1 MRRVER
7 LFKTLLGMS
16 LAVSCTE
23 YNEVM
28 DLTTLPSETITIVA
42 SQEERKVETRTT
54 LQSDGSVFWNPNDE
68 ISLFFNGGE
77 NGGNKFTSQNTET
90 AEIAE
95 FAGSIYGIT
104 GGGENLEG
112 DAYFWAVYPYSENNS
127 CDGTSIVTSL
137 PSRQQAVEGSFND
150 DLFITVARSES
161 VKMAF
166 KNVCGGV
173 KFCVKN
179 SGIKTVTF
187 CGNNNEKLA
196 GEVRVAFDANNKP
209 VVKEIIDGKS
219 EITVDA
225 PNNGTFE
232 PGKYYYLITLPT
244 ELKSGFTMTFKK
256 NDNTNIIYKRTSSV
270 TINRSRFGVVSNLD
284 TGTAVPDEEVA
295 GGTESGFYL
304 GIIGFNNEYFSYP
317 IKHLSSKSING
328 YNSFIDGLSM
338 TNGTLLYYA
347 VDKSIDQLQAATF
360 PSNLYDVSIVTFTDG
375 LDRGSLDMSDNYLS
389 NTEYLTALNTRL
401 TEETVSNQDITS
413 YTIGVR
419 GDDVTNYTSFQ
430 NNLKKLAT
438 SSDNVFEVTNMSE
451 VNEVFLQIADL
462 LGEVRYYQKFMLEIK
477 GPSHNEKCRFTFDN
491 VSSYSASKCYIE
503 GTFNRLD
510 KSLTNVRY
518 VGLTSTSGT
527 VVNSVKNAQNFYVYT
542 FEGLQ
547 GPNGELVP
555 TEYVRHW
562 YTEEGVWQKDSE
574 FTFDPGTVS
583 MEKIKRS
590 AAILLNLDCS
600 SSLGDKFVTL
610 QTTAKSFIAKLLEN
624 SIDPYEVASVSLN
637 KTNLSMVEGETETLK
652 ATVLPDTALQKD
664 VEWSSTNSAVA
675 TVDQNGV
682 VTARAGGS
690 ASIIAKTKDGGLT
703 AVCYVS
709 VVSANCVIYYT
720 SSNGEIVT
728 PNKTDVFGA
737 NIVSNTYENGKGRII
752 FDATV
757 TSIGEYA
764 FYGFSSLTSV
774 TIGNGVT
781 SIGECAFEKCAS
793 LTSVTIPDSVT
804 SIGNYAF
811 EDCTSLTSVTI
822 PDSVTSIGNLAFYG
836 CSSLTSVT
844 IPDSVTSIGNSAFT
858 RCTSLRAFY
867 GKFASSDNRCL
878 IVDGV
883 LNLFAPA
890 GLTEYTIPNGVTSIG
905 NHAFDSCTSLT
916 SVTIP
921 DSVTSIGD
929 CAFSGCTSL
938 TSVTIPDSVTSIGNW
953 AFYVCS
959 SLTSVTI
966 PNSVTSIGK
975 YAFSNCTSLKT
986 VYCNA
991 TTPPTLGDNAFE
1003 NNATDRL
1010 IFVPKASYETYC
1022 AASGWSDYKDYIT
1035 YEGDKKSLRV
1045 GDLVTYNGVKGVV
1058 FYATPAVV
1066 KIVSVNST
1074 KDTWGVYGTT
1084 TYATDNYDGTKN
1096 MAKIKS
1102 IDPTLSSY
1110 PAFKWCAEQGEGWYL
1125 PAFNELKEIYN
1136 NRSAINSTLS
1146 ANGYASLG
1154 TSWYWSSTEY
1164 SSSYAYKLFFYDG
1177 SSDYSYKDNTGTVR
1191 AILAF

>member
-77 NGGNKFTSQNTET
+77 NGGNKFTSQNTVT

-95 FAGSIYGIT
+95 FSGSIYGIT

-179 SGIKTVTF
+179 SGIKSVTF

-256 NDNTNIIYKRTSSV
+256 NDKTNIIYKRTSSV

-317 IKHLSSKSING
+317 IKHLSSKSIDG

-709 VVSANCVIYYT
+709 VVSDDCVICYT
-720 SSNGEIVT
+720 SSDGQIVT
-728 PNKTDVFGA
+728 PYKTDVFGA

-757 TSIGEYA
+757 TSIGDLA
-764 FYGFSSLTSV
+764 FSDCSSLS
-774 TIGNGVT
+774 
-781 SIGECAFEKCAS
+781 
-793 LTSVTIPDSVT
+793 SVTIPDSVT
-804 SIGNYAF
+804 SIG
-811 EDCTSLTSVTI
+811 SS
-822 PDSVTSIGNLAFYG
+822 AFY
-836 CSSLTSVT
+836 
-844 IPDSVTSIGNSAFT
+844 
-858 RCTSLRAFY
+858 
-867 GKFASSDNRCL
+867 
-878 IVDGV
+878 
-883 LNLFAPA
+883 
-890 GLTEYTIPNGVTSIG
+890 
-905 NHAFDSCTSLT
+905 
-916 SVTIP
+916 
-921 DSVTSIGD
+921 
-929 CAFSGCTSL
+929 GCTSL
-938 TSVTIPDSVTSIGNW
+938 TSVTIPDSVTSIGYEAFW
-953 AFYVCS
+953 SCTSLKAFYGKFASSDNRCLIVNGELKSFAIGCGATEYTIPDS
-959 SLTSVTI
+959 VTSIRWHAFSSCTSLTSITIPDSVTEIGSHAFNSCTSLTSVTI
-966 PNSVTSIGK
+966 PDSVTLIGLGAFYGCTSLTSVTIPDSVTLIGLGAFFGCTSLTSITIPNSVASIRTE
-975 YAFSNCTSLKT
+975 AFEACTSLKT

-991 TTPPTLGDNAFE
+991 TTPPTLGTDVFK

-1035 YEGDKKSLRV
+1035 YEGDKKLLKV

-1074 KDTWGVYGTT
+1074 QDTWGSYGT
-1084 TYATDNYDGTKN
+1084 TYATDYYDGTKN
-1096 MAKIKS
+1096 MATIKS

-1125 PAFNELKEIYN
+1125 PAFNELNEIYN

-1164 SSSYAYKLFFYDG
+1164 NSSHAYSLSFGGYGSDDDGKL
-1177 SSDYSYKDNTGTVR
+1177 DYTFCVR